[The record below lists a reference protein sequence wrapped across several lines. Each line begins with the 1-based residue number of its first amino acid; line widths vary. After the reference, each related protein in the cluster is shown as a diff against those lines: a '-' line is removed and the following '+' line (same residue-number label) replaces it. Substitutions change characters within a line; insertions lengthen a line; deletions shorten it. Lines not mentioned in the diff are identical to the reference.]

1 MFYPGAADL
10 KDGIISVDA
19 VLNDPTIIEARIAE
33 LATPNL
39 LVETVFS
46 QDNSP
51 VEGGA
56 VIYSETTEKHF
67 FTSNDVTERQPG
79 DEYTI
84 VYRERPES
92 KLARVED
99 FGGKFATS
107 DEAKRRN
114 LAVDFDNDVRVLANT
129 LTRKLNQRAVETIE
143 AARTAKKSNTLNIV
157 DSDWKDVVL
166 DGNPAHITAPSG
178 RPHAHIAN
186 LFAVAEKQDLGITY
200 TKMLVSPAMKATLR
214 TVYGTGMNA
223 MLDDFGIDLIS
234 TNYINDD
241 VAYLID
247 PGKAG
252 FVKYEEPLTVT
263 TWRDEAH
270 RQTWT
275 QAFAMPV
282 MGITLPSAIGV
293 LEFTTNKED

>member
-10 KDGIISVDA
+10 NDRTITVDS
-19 VLNDPTIIEARIAE
+19 VLNDPTIIEHRIAE

-39 LVETVFS
+39 IVETVFS

-51 VEGGA
+51 VQGGA
-56 VIYSETTEKHF
+56 VIYSETTEKNF
-67 FTSNDVTERQPG
+67 YTDNDVTQRMPG

-84 VYRERPES
+84 VYRERPEA

-99 FGGKFATS
+99 YGGKFATS
-107 DEAKRRN
+107 DEARRRN
-114 LAVDFDNDVRVLANT
+114 QAIDFDNDVRVLSNT
-129 LTRKLNQRAVETIE
+129 LVRKLNQRAIETIE
-143 AARTAKKSNTLNIV
+143 AARDARKTNTLAIPGTG
-157 DSDWKDVVL
+157 WKDVVL
-166 DGNPAHITAPSG
+166 DGNPTTITAPAD
-178 RPHAHIAN
+178 RPHSHIAN
-186 LFAVAEKQDLGITY
+186 LFAVAEQQELGIEY

-214 TVYGTGMNA
+214 MVYGSDLGT
-223 MLDDFGIDLIS
+223 MLEDFGLDLIS
-234 TNYINDD
+234 TNFVADD
-241 VAYLID
+241 LAYFVD

-275 QAFAMPV
+275 QAYAMPV
-282 MGITLPSAIGV
+282 MGITTPSAIGV
-293 LEFTTNKED
+293 IEFSKE